1 MRAPLTLTEAQEQFW
16 MKLLLSRAE
25 RLGRL
30 NEVPV
35 SAMVVDGL
43 GRWVGFG
50 GNCRERDHDP
60 LGHAELVAMR
70 QAARLRGDW
79 RMNDCTLV
87 VTLEPCPMCAG
98 ALVQARMGQVIFGAG
113 DPKRGAMGGTIDLT
127 QHASAHHHMK
137 VKGGVL
143 EEEASAMLRNWF
155 RRRRRR
161 RADGTSAVRSRRG

>member
-1 MRAPLTLTEAQEQFW
+1 
-16 MKLLLSRAE
+16 
-25 RLGRL
+25 
-30 NEVPV
+30 
-35 SAMVVDGL
+35 
-43 GRWVGFG
+43 
-50 GNCRERDHDP
+50 
-60 LGHAELVAMR
+60 
-70 QAARLRGDW
+70 
-79 RMNDCTLV
+79 MNDCTLV

-155 RRRRRR
+155 RQRRR
-161 RADGTSAVRSRRG
+161 RADGTSEVRSRRG